1 MNASG
6 SRDDQWTIIFDG
18 DGTLWECSRYYMEAD
33 ERCLD
38 VLPADIMKAGIT
50 RTSIAD
56 HKQVVQR
63 CLMERHG
70 YYRDVFTDS
79 WVETYLQLCHR
90 LGREI
95 NDRVVAELVRN
106 ARSVQHAPYDVFPGV
121 AETLIQLRHA
131 GHRLHLLTRGEHD
144 WQYDKV
150 RRNGL
155 AGYFLSIH
163 PIQDTKGPQMR
174 LLAMGAPRAMMV
186 GDNPDDD
193 LRPAQAL
200 GLTRV
205 LVHNADPWVGGGKN
219 ADPNVHAI
227 ISVTELPELVARLN
241 AQPSR

>member
-1 MNASG
+1 MNDSG

-18 DGTLWECSRYYMEAD
+18 DGTLWECSKYYMEAD

-38 VLPADIMKAGIT
+38 VLPADIVTAGTT
-50 RTSIAD
+50 RASIVD
-56 HKQVVQR
+56 HKRVIQQS
-63 CLMERHG
+63 LMKRYG

-79 WVETYLQLCHR
+79 WVETYLHLCHR
-90 LGREI
+90 SDRQI
-95 NDRVVAELVRN
+95 NERMVTDIVRN
-106 ARSVQHAPYDVFPGV
+106 ARTVQDAPYDVFPGT
-121 AETLIQLRHA
+121 AETLIRLRQV

-144 WQYDKV
+144 WQLDKV

-174 LLAMGAPRAMMV
+174 LLAMDAKRAMMV

-205 LVHNADPWVGGGKN
+205 LVHNADPWVGGGKIV
-219 ADPNVHAI
+219 DPDVQVI
-227 ISVTELPELVARLN
+227 MSVIELPALIAKLN

>member
-1 MNASG
+1 MNDSG

-38 VLPADIMKAGIT
+38 IFHPYIMKAGTT

-56 HKQVVQR
+56 RKRIIQQS
-63 CLMERHG
+63 LMKRYG

-79 WVETYLQLCHR
+79 WVETYLHLCHR
-90 LGREI
+90 FGLWVDEWT
-95 NDRVVAELVRN
+95 VADLMWN
-106 ARSVQHAPYDVFPGV
+106 ARTVQDAPYDVFPGV
-121 AETLIQLRHA
+121 AQALIRLRQA
-131 GHRLHLLTRGEHD
+131 KHRLHLLTRGEHD
-144 WQYDKV
+144 WQLDKV

-155 AGYFLSIH
+155 AGHFLSIH

-174 LLAMGAPRAMMV
+174 LLAMGAKRAMMV

-193 LRPAQAL
+193 LRPAQAF

-205 LVHNADPWVGGGKN
+205 LVRNADPWVGGGN
-219 ADPNVHAI
+219 IADRDVHVI
-227 ISVTELPELVARLN
+227 MSVTELPGLIARLN
-241 AQPSR
+241 GH